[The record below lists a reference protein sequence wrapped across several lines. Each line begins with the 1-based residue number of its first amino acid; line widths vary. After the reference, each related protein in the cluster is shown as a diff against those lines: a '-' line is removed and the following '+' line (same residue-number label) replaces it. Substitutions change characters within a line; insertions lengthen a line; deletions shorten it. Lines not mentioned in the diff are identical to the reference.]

1 MFNDVDDDD
10 DDDEMMIS
18 LENIYTSNLLFDFV
32 DYETG
37 KDAILILQGSKRIHF
52 KLSAKEQCR
61 FGRDSD
67 CDYQLRSIEISKKHF
82 EIKYENS
89 EWIIQDLNSLN
100 GIYVDDRFIEDK
112 TTLSDK
118 CQISCG
124 RPNVSSYK
132 FIFFIDYEA
141 YVIEQLYET
150 YQITGDRKLFSNS
163 FYEIATNFS
172 HNYENLKN
180 LFTRIKVIEYSRLK
194 LKLLVRLIRVS
205 TLQMLLDESDSNCL
219 NELDR
224 SKREFLIKIE
234 EFHLF
239 LSQSFSDY
247 SKQALIADRNNND
260 ENFIAKTNH
269 FDQLIKEELICSIC
283 LGLLIKPKMVN
294 CGHIFCS
301 ICIDRSMSMLST
313 CPYCRTYITFFSI
326 CENLNE
332 FVNLSIHFSES
343 SNLETIL
350 N

>member
-1 MFNDVDDDD
+1 M
-10 DDDEMMIS
+10 
-18 LENIYTSNLLFDFV
+18 
-32 DYETG
+32 
-37 KDAILILQGSKRIHF
+37 
-52 KLSAKEQCR
+52 
-61 FGRDSD
+61 
-67 CDYQLRSIEISKKHF
+67 
-82 EIKYENS
+82 
-89 EWIIQDLNSLN
+89 N